1 VSIQY
6 LTRNTNA
13 AAGTTTFTTAVT
25 QAVYA
30 DPNNPNV
37 WCSLGVLYYQL
48 QQNRDALDAY
58 TRAIK
63 LDPNLCEVWYNVG
76 TLYDSCGQTADAL
89 DAYKKAAE
97 LGASGDFIHQRIKTL
112 MKKVAP
118 GTGGEGGNGLQNG
131 LQNGPPPAGTVTNS
145 GSGTGSSSGAG
156 SAGLM
161 LPAAGHVSRHSVGG
175 QPSQKSQQQQQ
186 HR

>member
-1 VSIQY
+1 M
-6 LTRNTNA
+6 N
-13 AAGTTTFTTAVT
+13 
-25 QAVYA
+25 A

-76 TLYDSCGQTADAL
+76 TLYDSCSQTADAL

-97 LGASGDFIHQRIKTL
+97 LGASGDFIRQRIQSL
-112 MKKVAP
+112 MRSLAP
-118 GTGGEGGNGLQNG
+118 GGTAQGNPPRIGQTAEDTVHPPQQNIIRSG
-131 LQNGPPPAGTVTNS
+131 NIAQVPP
-145 GSGTGSSSGAG
+145 
-156 SAGLM
+156 
-161 LPAAGHVSRHSVGG
+161 
-175 QPSQKSQQQQQ
+175 QQ
-186 HR
+186 RR